1 MNIIFIALIISIQ
14 AAPSSDLVTNV
25 PGYKDGDTTKVYSG

>member
-1 MNIIFIALIISIQ
+1 MNIIFVALIIWIQ
-14 AAPSSDLVTNV
+14 AAPSSDLVTNI